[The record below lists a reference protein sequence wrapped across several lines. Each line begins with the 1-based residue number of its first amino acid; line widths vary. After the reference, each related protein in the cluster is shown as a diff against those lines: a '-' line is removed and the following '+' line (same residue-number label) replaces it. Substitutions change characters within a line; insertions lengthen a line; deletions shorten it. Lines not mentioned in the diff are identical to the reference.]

1 MRRLVTLVAVSL
13 LFAAPVA
20 AQGAVALRFEPP
32 HGLVIRRVFQEH
44 VRITVDEG
52 PGSTPRV
59 RETAQLGG
67 VTQSALEVGDK
78 TMVHVQLDSL
88 RVREREA
95 GGAWQERAVTTVSG
109 AWVQLDADDR
119 MQLALRGRPDSL
131 AEHLLVQLVTGVRGL
146 VLPERPMR
154 RGMQWRGVAE
164 FPIGAGLDD
173 SESPVTTRMTFRI
186 DSIVARAHDTLVY
199 IGLGGDAV
207 PRDERRPDGA
217 VLEYRGTVTGSIVW
231 STGWSGVVSAATR
244 FTVQGEIRSRGA
256 PEAVGRVHVDR
267 TLRQVVLPESP

>member
-1 MRRLVTLVAVSL
+1 MRRLFTLVGVSAL
-13 LFAAPVA
+13 LVAPA
-20 AQGAVALRFEPP
+20 SAQHAVALRFEPP
-32 HGLVIRRVFQEH
+32 NGLVIRRVFQEH

-78 TMVHVQLDSL
+78 TVLHVQLDSL

-95 GGAWQERAVTTVSG
+95 GGDWRERAVTMVEG

-131 AEHLLVQLVTGVRGL
+131 AEHLLVQLVAGVRGT
-146 VLPERPMR
+146 VLPERPVR
-154 RGMQWRGVAE
+154 RGMQWRGRVE
-164 FPIGAGLDD
+164 FPVGTELGDGETALT
-173 SESPVTTRMTFRI
+173 VRMTYRV

-199 IGLGGDAV
+199 LGLGGDAV
-207 PRDERRPDGA
+207 PHGERRPDGT
-217 VLEYRGTVTGSIVW
+217 VLDYRGTVTGALVW
-231 STGWSGVVSAATR
+231 STGWSGIVSAATR
-244 FTVQGEIRSRGA
+244 FSVQGEIRSRGA